1 MTRRQNAPSRQEQ
14 QDTNRPFVAETTPP
28 HMVAEMQMMKG
39 QMNFKMNA
47 LRGWVSSNLD
57 ELVHGTD

>member
-1 MTRRQNAPSRQEQ
+1 MTRRQNAPSRQER
-14 QDTNRPFVAETTPP
+14 QDTNRPFIAETAPP

-39 QMNFKMNA
+39 QMNFMMNA
-47 LRGWVSSNLD
+47 LRGWVSSNLE